1 MSKVSVVIPAFNSAA
16 YIRETINSVLN
27 QSFKDLEVVV
37 VDDGSKDNTGEL
49 LKDYHSK
56 VRYIL
61 KENGGPASAR
71 NLGIKEAKGEFIAF
85 LDADDLWMSDKL
97 EKQLERFDG
106 EDIGLVFSSVQKMDK
121 DNHDLPDYVNRE
133 RFEGHIFEKL
143 FNKNFVPTSTVLV
156 RKSCFE
162 EFGVF
167 DEDPELISV
176 EDYDMWLR
184 IASKYK
190 LAHVDEKLVRYRV
203 HENNISKNLARSY
216 FGEIKVLEANKKRFA
231 QKYPQIENAWVPRLA
246 KVYYELAIDYF
257 AANQFPE
264 ARKYF
269 KESLKLKPFNPKAW
283 GYYLS
288 SCFGKSWVGLIRTLK
303 GKR

>member
-97 EKQLERFDG
+97 EKQLERFNG

-133 RFEGHIFEKL
+133 RFEGRVFEKL

-216 FGEIKVLEANKKRFA
+216 FGEIKVLEANKKRFV

-257 AANQFPE
+257 ATNQFPE
-264 ARKYF
+264 ARKYL

-288 SCFGKSWVGLIRTLK
+288 ACFGKGWVDLIRTLK